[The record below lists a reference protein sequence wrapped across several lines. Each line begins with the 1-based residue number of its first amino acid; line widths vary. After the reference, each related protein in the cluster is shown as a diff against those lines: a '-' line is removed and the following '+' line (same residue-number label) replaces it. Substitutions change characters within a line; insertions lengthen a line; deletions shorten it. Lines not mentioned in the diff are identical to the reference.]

1 MAFRFALLIVIW
13 SVFYGALGAKLYNLQ
28 IQNGG
33 AYLKQARSQTMAAGL
48 FLAPRGSIYFT
59 DKNQRMIP
67 ATITKPFPTIFA
79 IPKKVTD
86 PQGAARSLVSIVGI
100 PFDELLARLS
110 KPNDPYEPLVE
121 KATPEQVE
129 QVGALNIQ
137 GVVVGDEDHRYYPQ
151 GRAASQVLGFT
162 TLNDEGQAVG
172 KYGVELFFNTLLS
185 GQNGSMDKGSMV
197 NSKPGKNLA
206 LNIDYNVQ
214 SRAEMILAELIKNWG
229 AVAGSVIVQDPQTG
243 KILAMAGMP
252 DFDPNDYGK
261 YELKNFVNGTV
272 QGIYEP
278 GSIFKVITMAAG
290 IDSGAITPD
299 TTYVDTGALTLNGK
313 TIRNWDL
320 KAYGKT
326 TMTEVIEH
334 SLNTGAAYAEKK
346 TGHDVFRR
354 YVEQFGFTAPTG
366 IKLPGELKGSIAPL
380 IKDPRDINFATA
392 SFGQGVS
399 VTAIELVNAI
409 SAIANGGVLMRPL
422 LVSDE
427 NPEVI
432 RRVISQDTAKKVMGM
447 MVSAVDKAVVAKIPG
462 YTVAGKTGTAQVPDF
477 KRGGYTKDVINTY
490 VGFAPASNPRFTILI
505 KLEKPA
511 GAPLAGLTVVPA
523 FRDLAEFLLNYYSVP
538 PDRMEKNAG
547 IP

>member
-1 MAFRFALLIVIW
+1 MALRFSLLILIW
-13 SVFYGALGAKLYNLQ
+13 SVFYGALGLKLYKLQ
-28 IQNGG
+28 IENGG
-33 AYLKQARSQTMAAGL
+33 TYLKQARSQTIAAGL

-59 DKNQRMIP
+59 DKNQRTIP
-67 ATITKPFPTIFA
+67 AAITKPFPTIFA
-79 IPKKVTD
+79 IPKKVAN
-86 PQGAARSLVSIVGI
+86 PKEAALALVSIVGI
-100 PFDELLARLS
+100 PFDDLFARLN

-121 KATPEQVE
+121 KATNEQVE
-129 QVGALNIQ
+129 KVGALDIE
-137 GVVVGDEDHRYYPQ
+137 GIVISDEEHRFYPL
-151 GRAASQVLGFT
+151 GRAGSQILGFT
-162 TLNDEGQAVG
+162 ALDSEGNSVG
-172 KYGVELFFNTLLS
+172 KYGLELFFNTLLS
-185 GQNGSMDKGSMV
+185 GQNGSLDKGSV
-197 NSKPGKNLA
+197 RDSKPGKNLV
-206 LNIDYNVQ
+206 LHIDYNVQ
-214 SRAEMILAELIKNWG
+214 SRAEAILTKLIKDWG

-243 KILAMAGMP
+243 KILAMTGMP
-252 DFDPNDYGK
+252 DFDPNDYGSS
-261 YELKNFVNGTV
+261 ELKNFMNGTV

-299 TTYVDTGALTLNGK
+299 TTYVDTGALVLNGK
-313 TIRNWDL
+313 KIRNWDL

-326 TMTEVIEH
+326 TMTGVLEH
-334 SLNTGAAYAEKK
+334 SLNIGAAYAEKK
-346 TGHDVFRR
+346 TGHAVFRR

-366 IKLPGELKGSIAPL
+366 IKLPGEVRGSIAPL

-422 LVSDE
+422 LIADE
-427 NPEVI
+427 NPEVV
-432 RRVISQDTAKKVMGM
+432 RRVITEDTAKQVAGM
-447 MVSAVDKAVVAKIPG
+447 MVSAVDKAQVAKISG

-477 KRGGYTKDVINTY
+477 KRGGYTKEVINTY

-523 FRDLAEFLLNYYSVP
+523 FRDLAEFLLNYYSIP
-538 PDRMEKNAG
+538 PDRVENAG
-547 IP
+547 GTQ